1 MAFTTWRASVRE
13 GEGGGGGAGKLDM
26 CKLFILHRKA
36 IEWRQKMD
44 EEGEKQLENPQPL
57 SEA

>member
-1 MAFTTWRASVRE
+1 MSGK
-13 GEGGGGGAGKLDM
+13 GEGGPGKLDT

-44 EEGEKQLENPQPL
+44 EEGEKQLENP
-57 SEA
+57 